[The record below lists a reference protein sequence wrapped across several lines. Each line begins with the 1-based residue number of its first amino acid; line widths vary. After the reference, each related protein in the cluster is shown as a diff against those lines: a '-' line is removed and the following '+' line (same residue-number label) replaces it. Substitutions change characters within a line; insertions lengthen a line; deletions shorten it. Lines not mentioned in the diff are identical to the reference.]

1 LFPATGKERE
11 MTEDE
16 RQAAELAIQTAYEG
30 TLEDST
36 VSRAS
41 LARLVRS
48 ISKLRDIAEDAEDL
62 ELVGRLDQAF
72 YHLTDG

>member
-1 LFPATGKERE
+1 
-11 MTEDE
+11 MNDNE
-16 RQAAELAIQTAYEG
+16 RQAAELAIRTAYEG

-48 ISKLRDIAEDAEDL
+48 ISKLRDIAEDAEDY